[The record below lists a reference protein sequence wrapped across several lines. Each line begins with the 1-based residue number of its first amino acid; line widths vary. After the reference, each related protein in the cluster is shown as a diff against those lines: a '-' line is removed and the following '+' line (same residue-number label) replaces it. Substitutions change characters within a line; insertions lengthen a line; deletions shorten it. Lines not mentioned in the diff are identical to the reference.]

1 MTANL
6 QFLTLTLAIMLASC
20 STQEVKNNDIT
31 NAKEAKN
38 KSTTPENERTQSSG
52 QNPAMTI
59 MRNGLKLS
67 LVRIMDGGICKN
79 EFQGV
84 KGAFLLYADT
94 KDIDR
99 IKQEKGI
106 AIFNTFETKIQAISE
121 HALQEA
127 INETNLSEDPFSLG
141 EDQAQQ
147 KLASQ
152 LVTQFSNKISKDLD
166 SFDKET
172 SLTID
177 ISPFPPSLV
186 FYQKGCETSTI
197 NPEDSESKT

>member
-1 MTANL
+1 
-6 QFLTLTLAIMLASC
+6 
-20 STQEVKNNDIT
+20 
-31 NAKEAKN
+31 
-38 KSTTPENERTQSSG
+38 
-52 QNPAMTI
+52 
-59 MRNGLKLS
+59 
-67 LVRIMDGGICKN
+67 
-79 EFQGV
+79 
-84 KGAFLLYADT
+84 
-94 KDIDR
+94 
-99 IKQEKGI
+99 
-106 AIFNTFETKIQAISE
+106 
-121 HALQEA
+121 
-127 INETNLSEDPFSLG
+127 LG